1 MSSSSEAGTST
12 EASTSSEDESASL
25 TKGGK
30 VKVEG
35 GRGKQQVGPRC
46 PPPPPPSRTWRL
58 KAAPNYRVA
67 IDWYTIKLPQRPPPP
82 ENVAALQK
90 LQAHGYELTLMSFCG
105 YKRELEVNKE
115 AWDLGINWKD
125 MRFTREKAG
134 PYGKV
139 ELCQWLNIGTIID
152 DEDEVVWEAGQKG
165 FPYLAIR
172 TRRQPHNWANET
184 YPNLPAAV
192 EAFLRRSH

>member
-12 EASTSSEDESASL
+12 EASSSEDESASL

-35 GRGKQQVGPRC
+35 
-46 PPPPPPSRTWRL
+46 
-58 KAAPNYRVA
+58 AAPNHRVA
-67 IDWYTIKLPQRPPPP
+67 IDWYNTIKLPHRPPPP
-82 ENVAALQK
+82 ENVAALKK

-105 YKRELEVNKE
+105 YKRELEVKKE

-152 DEDEVVWEAGQKG
+152 DEDEVAWEAEQKG

-192 EAFLRRSH
+192 EAFLRTTEGMRKAFDKRAFQALTKGFAARQV

>member
-1 MSSSSEAGTST
+1 
-12 EASTSSEDESASL
+12 
-25 TKGGK
+25 
-30 VKVEG
+30 
-35 GRGKQQVGPRC
+35 
-46 PPPPPPSRTWRL
+46 
-58 KAAPNYRVA
+58 
-67 IDWYTIKLPQRPPPP
+67 
-82 ENVAALQK
+82 
-90 LQAHGYELTLMSFCG
+90 
-105 YKRELEVNKE
+105 
-115 AWDLGINWKD
+115 

-152 DEDEVVWEAGQKG
+152 DEDEVAWEAEQKG

-192 EAFLRRSH
+192 EAFLRTTEGMRKAFDKRAFQALTKGFAARQV